1 MLNERVLEKFF
12 QTMNAHIPAKRPSL
26 ASLLESSDPSYSG
39 RDERVF
45 HVDKRELDL
54 LAKQLDTWDHSKL
67 KIPILLMADTN
78 YEDGRWKVIGRTEVK
93 VVSKLIEREPEKEDE
108 MLIFYPQLH
117 HLRKTL
123 PTTTNVMYMP

>member
-1 MLNERVLEKFF
+1 
-12 QTMNAHIPAKRPSL
+12 
-26 ASLLESSDPSYSG
+26 
-39 RDERVF
+39 
-45 HVDKRELDL
+45 
-54 LAKQLDTWDHSKL
+54 
-67 KIPILLMADTN
+67 
-78 YEDGRWKVIGRTEVK
+78 VIGRTEVK